1 MPGAYKGECGDDV
14 DPMPFLAP
22 SEKEKLEIMSKPYD
36 IKKSCWV
43 KDDKEGFIASEI
55 QSEKADQVTV
65 KTVANAVSTVKPR
78 KISMSSPPDA
88 VPVPFFAFFTYFCYS
103 ANLHKFKTWWWWWL
117 MHTLTIKKDDV
128 QQMNPPKF
136 HQVSDMAN
144 MTFLNEASVL
154 DTLRQRYIN
163 MRIYTYSGL
172 FCVTI
177 NPYRWLP
184 IYGAKV
190 AQLYKG
196 RKRSEVPPHL
206 FSISDNAYHDML
218 TERENQ
224 SMLITGES
232 GAGKTENTKK
242 VIQYFANIGS
252 TGKPGADSKE
262 KKGSLED
269 QIIQANPVLEAFGNA
284 KTTRNNN
291 SSRFGKFIRIH
302 FGTTGKLAG
311 ADIESYLLEKSR
323 VISQQAA
330 ERGYH
335 IFYQILSGRKP
346 ELLDALLLVSDPK
359 QYTWVCQGV
368 TTVDNMD
375 DGEELALTDLAF
387 DVLGFNA
394 EEKLGV
400 YKLTGGIMH
409 FGNMKFKQKPREEQA
424 EVDTTEVADKVAH
437 LMGLNSGEL
446 QKGITRPRV
455 KVGNEFVQKG
465 QNQNQCVYSA
475 GALAK
480 AIYDKMFK
488 WMVIRINKTLDTK
501 MQRQYFIGVLDIA
514 GFEIFEI
521 TEYPTYCICLLY
533 TNIAYNCN
541 HILYI
546 VITCK
551 DFKLFQLLNIIHF
564 RHSSVPLIHR
574 YFNSFE
580 QLCIN
585 FTNEKL
591 QQFFNHHMF
600 VLEQEEY
607 KKEGIDWE
615 FIDFGLDLQAC
626 IELLEKVQGYEK
638 NSLANIATRSS
649 SREKEQGRQQNSERV
664 GLLMDKAAPRDL
676 GIIKQARVF
685 DLFLLLASSKNIFQI
700 HTLNLFILKIF
711 KDPIAIKKNSEI
723 QKNPWIP
730 FFCVENLCFAEYVVV
745 CSRQVNHYIYTT
757 HLFETKKLAFR
768 GLKIQF
774 SLDAFKK
781 KKPMGVFSILEEQ
794 CVFPKATDATFKAAL
809 YDNHLG
815 KSPNFLKPKGG
826 KGKGAEAHFELVH
839 YAGTVGYNITGWLEK
854 NKDPLNETVTGLFQ
868 KSSMQLLSL
877 LFKEEEAAAGSK
889 QKKKGAS
896 FQTVSNVYREQLN
909 KLMTTLRST
918 APHFVRCIVP
928 NEFKQSGVVDA
939 NLILHQLACN
949 GVLEG
954 IRICRKGFPNRLQ
967 YPEFKQ
973 RYYILNPNVIPQ
985 GFVDNKKASELI
997 LGSIGLDTSEYKIG
1011 HTKVFFRAGVLAKL
1025 EDMRDERLAKIL
1037 TMLQSRIRGM
1047 LMRIE
1052 FKKMLERRIGLIVIQ
1067 RNVRKFLQLRF
1078 WGWWKLYN
1086 KVKPLL
1092 NVARQEEE
1100 MKEKEEELRH
1110 AMEKT
1115 QDMMNR
1121 IKELEEK
1128 NATLSQEKND
1138 LSLQLQA
1145 EQENLTDAEERCT
1158 QLMKSKIDL
1167 EGQITDMKERL
1178 EEEEGASASLSA
1190 NKRKI
1195 EGELN
1200 DLKRD
1205 LEGLESTLAK
1215 TEKEKQALDHKV
1227 RTLTTDLAQRD
1238 DSIAKLQK
1246 EKKALEELH
1255 QKTLDDLQAE
1265 EDKVNHLTKSNSKL
1279 NTHIQEL
1286 EDNWEQ
1292 EKRIRAEVEK
1302 ARRKAE
1308 GDLKMTIEN
1317 LNEMERSKLD
1327 LEEVVKKRDME
1338 LNSINSRWEDE
1349 QSLNSTLQRKLK
1361 EHQAR
1366 IEELEEELEAE
1377 RAARA
1382 KIEKQRAD
1390 LSRDLEDLSD
1400 RLEEAG
1406 GATVAQI
1413 EQNRKREGELLK
1425 LRRELEEAALQSEAT
1440 ASALRKK
1447 HTDSMAEMAEH
1458 VDNLQRVKAKL
1469 EKEKQVMKAEIDDL
1483 NGSVEA
1489 LQKSK
1494 LNAEG
1499 HVRKLEDSLAEANAK
1514 LAEMEKNQ
1522 AELNAVRTRVL
1533 AENSEL
1539 SREHEEAQ
1547 SRLNQMIRIKTTL
1560 TSQVDDLKRQLDEE
1574 SKARSAAVVGLAN
1587 ARHDLDL
1594 VKEQLEEEQESK
1606 AELQRLV
1613 SKLNTEVT
1621 TWRTKYETDAIQRTE
1636 ELEETKKKLAARLQE
1651 AEEAAEAAQAR
1662 AASLEKAKQRLQAE
1676 VEDLTIDLE
1685 KANAAAAAL
1694 DKKQRAFDKML
1705 AEWHLKCEEL
1715 QVELDS
1721 SQKECRIYM
1730 TENFKLKTI
1739 YEESLEH
1746 LESVKKENKT
1756 LQEEIKDLVDQLGEG
1771 GKSIHEL
1778 QKAKKKLEIE
1788 KDELQVALEEAEVS
1802 LEVEE
1807 GKLVRIQLE
1816 LAQVKADIDRRIRE
1830 KEEEFEATR
1839 KNHQRALESLQSSL
1853 EAEAKGRAEAL
1864 RLKKKMET
1872 DLNEME
1878 IQLEHAN
1885 KNNSELVK
1893 TLKKLQQQ
1901 IKDMQIQ
1908 MDEDARQHEELREQY
1923 NLQERRLSLLQ
1934 TDLEEVRTGL
1944 EASERSRKLLEQ
1956 ELVEITERHNELS
1969 VQNQTLLVSK
1979 RKLESDLQ
1987 QISNEH
1993 EELISEFRATD
2004 EKAKKAVADATR
2016 MAEELRQEQDH
2027 CLHLEKIKKNQEITI
2042 KDLQVKMEEAEQLA
2056 LKGGKRIIM
2065 KLEVRIKGL
2074 ETELD
2079 GEQKRHVETV
2089 KILRKNERRLKELV
2103 FQTEEDQKTN
2113 QRMQE
2118 LVEKLQNKLKTYKR
2132 QIEESEEQANQSLA
2146 RYRKTVHELDDAE
2159 ERAGMAEAALN
2170 KMRTRN
2176 RVSVGKGF
2184 TSVEIIQV
2192 SKSSSSKTASEE

>member
-65 KTVANAVSTVKPR
+65 KTVANA
-78 KISMSSPPDA
+78 
-88 VPVPFFAFFTYFCYS
+88 
-103 ANLHKFKTWWWWWL
+103 
-117 MHTLTIKKDDV
+117 TLTIKKDDV

-252 TGKPGADSKE
+252 TGKPGADS
-262 KKGSLED
+262 KGSLED

-514 GFEIFEI
+514 GFEIFE
-521 TEYPTYCICLLY
+521 
-533 TNIAYNCN
+533 
-541 HILYI
+541 
-546 VITCK
+546 
-551 DFKLFQLLNIIHF
+551 
-564 RHSSVPLIHR
+564 
-574 YFNSFE
+574 FNSFE

-626 IELLEKVQGYEK
+626 IELLE
-638 NSLANIATRSS
+638 
-649 SREKEQGRQQNSERV
+649 
-664 GLLMDKAAPRDL
+664 
-676 GIIKQARVF
+676 
-685 DLFLLLASSKNIFQI
+685 
-700 HTLNLFILKIF
+700 
-711 KDPIAIKKNSEI
+711 
-723 QKNPWIP
+723 
-730 FFCVENLCFAEYVVV
+730 
-745 CSRQVNHYIYTT
+745 
-757 HLFETKKLAFR
+757 
-768 GLKIQF
+768 
-774 SLDAFKK
+774 
-781 KKPMGVFSILEEQ
+781 KPMGVFSILEEQ

>member
-1 MPGAYKGECGDDV
+1 GKMGSEDFDKGQIVMVRRLGQ
-14 DPMPFLAP
+14 
-22 SEKEKLEIMSKPYD
+22 SISKTAALVGCSWSAVVSTYQ
-36 IKKSCWV
+36 KWS
-43 KDDKEGFIASEI
+43 KEG
-55 QSEKADQVTV
+55 KAVNRRQGHGRPRLTDARGERRLACVV
-65 KTVANAVSTVKPR
+65 RSNRRATVAQIAEKVNAGSDRKMSEHTVHC
-78 KISMSSPPDA
+78 S
-88 VPVPFFAFFTYFCYS
+88 
-103 ANLHKFKTWWWWWL
+103 LL
-117 MHTLTIKKDDV
+117 TLTLKKDDV

-136 HQVSDMAN
+136 YQASDMAN
-144 MTFLNEASVL
+144 LTFLNEASVL
-154 DTLRQRYIN
+154 ENLRSRYIN

-184 IYGAKV
+184 IYGSKV
-190 AQLYKG
+190 AQMFKG
-196 RKRSEVPPHL
+196 KKRNEVPPHL

-218 TERENQ
+218 MEHENQ

-242 VIQYFANIGS
+242 VIQYFANVGAVG
-252 TGKPGADSKE
+252 GKQVSDS
-262 KKGSLED
+262 KGSLED

-302 FGTTGKLAG
+302 FGPTAKLAG
-311 ADIESYLLEKSR
+311 ADIESCLKCDTDTNIKVEISKYTSKTALYNQCNCSLYPPDLLEKSR

-335 IFYQILSGRKP
+335 IFYQLLSGKKP
-346 ELLDALLLVSDPK
+346 ELLEELLLAPDPS

-368 TTVDNMD
+368 TVVDNMD
-375 DGEELALTDLAF
+375 DGEELMLTDVAF
-387 DVLGFNA
+387 DVLGFTA
-394 EEKLGV
+394 EEKMGI

-437 LMGLNSGEL
+437 LMGINSGEL

-455 KVGNEFVQKG
+455 KVGNEFVTKG
-465 QNQNQCVYSA
+465 QNQDQCVYSI

-480 AIYDKMFK
+480 AVYDRMFK
-488 WMVIRINKTLDTK
+488 WMVVRINKTLDTK

-514 GFEIFEI
+514 GFEIFE
-521 TEYPTYCICLLY
+521 
-533 TNIAYNCN
+533 
-541 HILYI
+541 
-546 VITCK
+546 
-551 DFKLFQLLNIIHF
+551 
-564 RHSSVPLIHR
+564 
-574 YFNSFE
+574 FNSFE

-607 KKEGIDWE
+607 KKEGIDWV

-626 IELLEKVQGYEK
+626 IELLEK
-638 NSLANIATRSS
+638 
-649 SREKEQGRQQNSERV
+649 
-664 GLLMDKAAPRDL
+664 
-676 GIIKQARVF
+676 
-685 DLFLLLASSKNIFQI
+685 
-700 HTLNLFILKIF
+700 
-711 KDPIAIKKNSEI
+711 
-723 QKNPWIP
+723 
-730 FFCVENLCFAEYVVV
+730 
-745 CSRQVNHYIYTT
+745 
-757 HLFETKKLAFR
+757 
-768 GLKIQF
+768 
-774 SLDAFKK
+774 
-781 KKPMGVFSILEEQ
+781 PMGIFSILEEQ

-815 KSPNFLKPKGG
+815 KSNNFLKPKGG
-826 KGKGAEAHFELVH
+826 KKGPEAHFELVH
-839 YAGTVGYNITGWLEK
+839 YAGTVGYNISGWLEK
-854 NKDPLNETVTGLFQ
+854 NKDPLNETVVGLFQ
-868 KSSMQLLSL
+868 KSSMSLLGI
-877 LFKEEEAAAGSK
+877 LFKEEEAAAGTKK
-889 QKKKGAS
+889 QKKGSA
-896 FQTVSNVYREQLN
+896 FQTVSAFYREQLN

-928 NEFKQSGVVDA
+928 NEFKQSGVCDA
-939 NLILHQLACN
+939 FLILHQLACN

-973 RYYILNPNVIPQ
+973 RYYILNPNVIPK

-997 LGSIGLDTSEYKIG
+997 LGTTGLDDMEYRIG

-1025 EDMRDERLAKIL
+1025 EDMRDERLAKIM
-1037 TMLQSRIRGM
+1037 TMLQARLRGF

-1052 FKKMLERRIGLIVIQ
+1052 FKKMLDRRIALIAIQ

-1092 NVARQEEE
+1092 NVARQEDE
-1100 MKEKEEELRH
+1100 MKAKEEELRN

-1115 QDMMNR
+1115 QEMVNR

-1128 NATLSQEKND
+1128 LATVSQEKND
-1138 LSLQLQA
+1138 LAFSLAA
-1145 EQENLTDAEERCT
+1145 EQESLADAEERYT
-1158 QLMKSKIDL
+1158 QLMKTKISFESQL
-1167 EGQITDMKERL
+1167 QEMKERL
-1178 EEEEGASASLSA
+1178 EEEENAASSLGSH
-1190 NKRKI
+1190 KRKL
-1195 EGELN
+1195 EGELS

-1227 RTLTTDLAQRD
+1227 RSLTGDLGQRD
-1238 DSIAKLQK
+1238 DTIAKLQK
-1246 EKKALEELH
+1246 EKRALEELH

-1279 NTHIQEL
+1279 NTQIHEL

-1292 EKRIRAEVEK
+1292 EKKIRAEVEK

-1317 LNEMERSKLD
+1317 LNEMERAKLD
-1327 LEEVVKKRDME
+1327 LEEIVKKRDLE
-1338 LNSINSRWEDE
+1338 VNHVNSKWEDE

-1377 RAARA
+1377 RAMRA
-1382 KIEKQRAD
+1382 KVEKQRAD

-1413 EQNRKREGELLK
+1413 EQNRKREAELLK

-1447 HTDSMAEMAEH
+1447 HSDSMAEISEH
-1458 VDNLQRVKAKL
+1458 VENLQRVKAKL
-1469 EKEKQVMKAEIDDL
+1469 EKDKQVMKAEIDDL
-1483 NGSVEA
+1483 SASMESV
-1489 LQKSK
+1489 QKSK
-1494 LNAEG
+1494 LNAEA
-1499 HVRKLEDSLAEANAK
+1499 HVRKLEDNLAEANARV
-1514 LAEMEKNQ
+1514 AEMERNQ
-1522 AELNAVRTRVL
+1522 TELNSFKTRL
-1533 AENSEL
+1533 SAENSDL
-1539 SREHEEAQ
+1539 SRELEESQ
-1547 SRLNQMIRIKTTL
+1547 SKLTQIVRIKTTL
-1560 TSQVDDLKRQLDEE
+1560 TSQTDDLKRQVDEE
-1574 SKARSAAVVGLAN
+1574 SKARSAAVVSLAN

-1594 VKEQLEEEQESK
+1594 MKEQLEEEQESK
-1606 AELQRLV
+1606 AEMQRLI
-1613 SKLNTEVT
+1613 SKLNSEVT
-1621 TWRTKYETDAIQRTE
+1621 TWRTKYETDAIQKTE
-1636 ELEETKKKLAARLQE
+1636 ELEETNWSKSTAGPSHCSTGICYYGLGWPNSSRLQRRKLAARLQE

-1662 AASLEKAKQRLQAE
+1662 AASLEKAKQRLQGE

-1685 KANAAAAAL
+1685 KSNAAAAAL
-1694 DKKQRAFDKML
+1694 DKKQRTFDKMI
-1705 AEWHLKCEEL
+1705 AEWSQKCEEL
-1715 QVELDS
+1715 QVELDN
-1721 SQKECRIYM
+1721 SQKECRSYM
-1730 TENFKLKTI
+1730 TEVFKLKTA
-1739 YEESLEH
+1739 YEEALEH
-1746 LESVKKENKT
+1746 LETVKKENKT
-1756 LQEEIKDLVDQLGEG
+1756 LHEEIKDLVDQLGEG
-1771 GKSIHEL
+1771 GKSFHEL
-1778 QKAKKKLEIE
+1778 QKIKKKLEIE
-1788 KDELQVALEEAEVS
+1788 KDELQVALEEAEAS

-1807 GKLVRIQLE
+1807 SKVVRIQLE
-1816 LAQVKADIDRRIRE
+1816 LAQVKADIDRRIHE
-1830 KEEEFEATR
+1830 KEEEFEVTR
-1839 KNHQRALESLQSSL
+1839 KNHQRAVESLQASL

-1878 IQLEHAN
+1878 IQLDHAN

-1901 IKDMQIQ
+1901 IKDMQMQ
-1908 MDEDARQHEELREQY
+1908 MDEDTRQHEELREQY

-1934 TDLEEVRTGL
+1934 TELEEVRSGL
-1944 EASERSRKLLEQ
+1944 EASERSRKLIEQ
-1956 ELVEITERHNELS
+1956 ELVEITERHNELN
-1969 VQNQTLLVSK
+1969 VQNQSLIIIK
-1979 RKLESDLQ
+1979 RKMEGDLQ
-1987 QISNEH
+1987 RISNEN
-1993 EELISEFRATD
+1993 EELISEFRAAD
-2004 EKAKKAVADATR
+2004 ERAKKAVTDATR

-2027 CLHLEKIKKNQEITI
+2027 CMHLEKIKKANEITI

-2056 LKGGKRIIM
+2056 LKAGKRTIQ
-2065 KLEVRIKGL
+2065 KLEARMKEL

-2079 GEQKRHVETV
+2079 AEQKRHVETV
-2089 KILRKNERRLKELV
+2089 KVLRKNERRLKELV
-2103 FQTEEDQKTN
+2103 FQTDEDHKTN

-2118 LVEKLQNKLKTYKR
+2118 LVEKLQNKLKSYKR
-2132 QIEESEEQANQSLA
+2132 QIEEAEEQANQSLSK
-2146 RYRKTVHELDDAE
+2146 YRKTVHELDDAE
-2159 ERAGMAEAALN
+2159 ERAGMAESALN
-2170 KMRTRN
+2170 KLRTRN
-2176 RVSVGKGF
+2176 RASVGKGF

-2192 SKSSSSKTASEE
+2192 SKSSSSSKTTSEE

>member
-1 MPGAYKGECGDDV
+1 MPGGYKGECGDDV

-22 SEKEKLEIMSKPYD
+22 PEKERIEAMNKPYD
-36 IKKSCWV
+36 IKRSCWV
-43 KDDKEGFIASEI
+43 KDEKEGFIAGEI
-55 QSEKADQVTV
+55 QSEQGDQVTV
-65 KTVANAVSTVKPR
+65 KTITNQ
-78 KISMSSPPDA
+78 
-88 VPVPFFAFFTYFCYS
+88 
-103 ANLHKFKTWWWWWL
+103 
-117 MHTLTIKKDDV
+117 TLTMKKDDI

-136 HQVSDMAN
+136 YQASDMAD

-154 DTLRQRYIN
+154 DNLRQRYTN

-172 FCVTI
+172 FCVTV

-184 IYGAKV
+184 IYGARV
-190 AQLYKG
+190 ANMYKG
-196 RKRSEVPPHL
+196 KKRTEMPPHL

-218 TERENQ
+218 MDRENQ

-242 VIQYFANIGS
+242 VIQYFANIGG
-252 TGKPGADSKE
+252 TGKQSSD

-335 IFYQILSGRKP
+335 IFYQILSNKKP
-346 ELLDALLLVSDPK
+346 ELVESLLLVPNPK
-359 QYTWVCQGV
+359 EYHWVSQGV
-368 TTVDNMD
+368 TVVDNMD
-375 DGEELALTDLAF
+375 DGEELQITDVAF
-387 DVLGFNA
+387 DVLGFSA
-394 EEKLGV
+394 EEKIGV

-465 QNQNQCVYSA
+465 QNMEQCNNSI
-475 GALAK
+475 GALGK
-480 AIYDKMFK
+480 AVYDKMFK
-488 WMVIRINKTLDTK
+488 WLVVRINKTLDTK
-501 MQRQYFIGVLDIA
+501 MQRQFFIGVLDIA
-514 GFEIFEI
+514 GFEIFE
-521 TEYPTYCICLLY
+521 
-533 TNIAYNCN
+533 
-541 HILYI
+541 
-546 VITCK
+546 
-551 DFKLFQLLNIIHF
+551 
-564 RHSSVPLIHR
+564 
-574 YFNSFE
+574 FNSFE

-607 KKEGIDWE
+607 KREGIEWV

-626 IELLEKVQGYEK
+626 IDLLEK
-638 NSLANIATRSS
+638 
-649 SREKEQGRQQNSERV
+649 
-664 GLLMDKAAPRDL
+664 
-676 GIIKQARVF
+676 
-685 DLFLLLASSKNIFQI
+685 
-700 HTLNLFILKIF
+700 
-711 KDPIAIKKNSEI
+711 
-723 QKNPWIP
+723 
-730 FFCVENLCFAEYVVV
+730 
-745 CSRQVNHYIYTT
+745 
-757 HLFETKKLAFR
+757 
-768 GLKIQF
+768 
-774 SLDAFKK
+774 
-781 KKPMGVFSILEEQ
+781 PMGIFSILEEQ

-815 KSPNFLKPKGG
+815 KSSNFLKPKGG
-826 KGKGAEAHFELVH
+826 KGKGPEAHFELVH

-854 NKDPLNETVTGLFQ
+854 NKDPLNETVVGLFQ
-868 KSSMQLLSL
+868 KSTLGILAL
-877 LFKEEEAAAGSK
+877 LFKEEEAPAGSK
-889 QKKKGAS
+889 KQKRGSS
-896 FQTVSNVYREQLN
+896 FMTVSNFYREQLN
-909 KLMTTLRST
+909 KLMTTLHST

-939 NLILHQLACN
+939 HLIMHQLACN

-973 RYYILNPNVIPQ
+973 RYQVLNPNVIPQ
-985 GFVDNKKASELI
+985 GFVDNKKASELL
-997 LGSIGLDTSEYKIG
+997 LGSIDLDVNDYKIG
-1011 HTKVFFRAGVLAKL
+1011 HTKVFFRAGILAKL
-1025 EDMRDERLAKIL
+1025 EDMRDERLAKIM
-1037 TMLQSRIRGM
+1037 TMLQCRLRGF
-1047 LMRIE
+1047 LMRVE
-1052 FKKMLERRIGLIVIQ
+1052 FKKMLERRIGLKVIQ

-1100 MKEKEEELRH
+1100 MKAKEEELRS
-1110 AMEKT
+1110 AMAKT
-1115 QDMMNR
+1115 QELINKV
-1121 IKELEEK
+1121 KELEEK
-1128 NATLSQEKND
+1128 TATLSQEKND
-1138 LSLQLQA
+1138 LTIQLQA
-1145 EQENLTDAEERCT
+1145 EQENLMDAEERLT
-1158 QLMKSKIDL
+1158 QMMKTKMEL
-1167 EGQITDMKERL
+1167 ESQISDMRERL
-1178 EEEEGASASLSA
+1178 EEEEGTAASLSA
-1190 NKRKI
+1190 TKRKL
-1195 EGELN
+1195 EGELS

-1205 LEGLESTLAK
+1205 LEGLETTLAK

-1227 RTLTTDLAQRD
+1227 RTLTGDLSLRE

-1246 EKKALEELH
+1246 EKRALEELH

-1279 NTHIQEL
+1279 STQIHEL

-1292 EKRIRAEVEK
+1292 EKKIRAEVEK

-1308 GDLKMTIEN
+1308 SDLKMTIDN

-1338 LNSINSRWEDE
+1338 INSVNSKYEDE

-1377 RAARA
+1377 RAMRA
-1382 KIEKQRAD
+1382 KVEKQRSD

-1406 GATVAQI
+1406 GATSAQI
-1413 EQNRKREGELLK
+1413 EQNRKREAELLK

-1440 ASALRKK
+1440 ASTLRKK
-1447 HTDSMAEMAEH
+1447 HTDSMAELTEH
-1458 VDNLQRVKAKL
+1458 VENLQRVKSKL
-1469 EKEKQVMKAEIDDL
+1469 EKDKQVMKAEIDDL
-1483 NGSVEA
+1483 NASVETA
-1489 LQKSK
+1489 QKSK
-1494 LNAEG
+1494 MNAEA
-1499 HVRKLEDSLAEANAK
+1499 HIRKLEDSLSEANAK
-1514 LAEMEKNQ
+1514 VAELERNQ
-1522 AELNAVRTRVL
+1522 AEINAIRTRL
-1533 AENSEL
+1533 QAENSEL
-1539 SREHEEAQ
+1539 SREYEESQ
-1547 SRLNQMIRIKTTL
+1547 SRLNQILRIKTSL
-1560 TSQVDDLKRQLDEE
+1560 TSQVDDYKRQLDEE
-1574 SKARSAAVVGLAN
+1574 SKSRSAAVVSLAN
-1587 ARHDLDL
+1587 TKHDLDL
-1594 VKEQLEEEQESK
+1594 LKEQLEEEQGGKS
-1606 AELQRLV
+1606 ELQRLV

-1636 ELEETKKKLAARLQE
+1636 ELEETKRKLAARLQE

-1662 AASLEKAKQRLQAE
+1662 AASLEKNKQRLQAE

-1694 DKKQRAFDKML
+1694 DKKQRVFDKML
-1705 AEWHLKCEEL
+1705 AEWQQKCEEL
-1715 QVELDS
+1715 QVEVDS
-1721 SQKECRIYM
+1721 AQKECRMYM
-1730 TENFKLKTI
+1730 TESFKIKTA

-1756 LQEEIKDLVDQLGEG
+1756 LQEEIKELIDQLGEG
-1771 GKSIHEL
+1771 GRSVHEL
-1778 QKAKKKLEIE
+1778 QKLKKKLEIE
-1788 KDELQVALEEAEVS
+1788 KEELQVALEEAESS

-1807 GKLVRIQLE
+1807 SKVIRIQLE
-1816 LAQVKADIDRRIRE
+1816 LAQVKADIDRRIHE

-1839 KNHQRALESLQSSL
+1839 KNHQRAIESLQASL

-1878 IQLEHAN
+1878 IQLDHAN

-1893 TLKKLQQQ
+1893 TLKRLQQQ
-1901 IKDMQIQ
+1901 IKDLQVQ

-1934 TDLEEVRTGL
+1934 TELEEVRSSL
-1944 EASERSRKLLEQ
+1944 EGSERSRKLLEQ
-1956 ELVEITERHNELS
+1956 EVVEITERHNE
-1969 VQNQTLLVSK
+1969 VNIQNQSLLVVK
-1979 RKLESDLQ
+1979 RKLESDVQ
-1987 QISNEH
+1987 RISNEH
-1993 EELISEFRATD
+1993 EELISEFRSAD
-2004 EKAKKAVADATR
+2004 ERAKKAMTDAAR

-2027 CLHLEKIKKNQEITI
+2027 CMHLEKIKKNYEVTI
-2042 KDLQVKMEEAEQLA
+2042 KDLQAKMEEAEQLA
-2056 LKGGKRIIM
+2056 LKGGKRTIM
-2065 KLEVRIKGL
+2065 KLETRIKEL

-2103 FQTEEDQKTN
+2103 FQTEEDHKTN

-2118 LVEKLQNKLKTYKR
+2118 LVEKLQNKLKVYKR
-2132 QIEESEEQANQSLA
+2132 QIEEAEEQANQTLA

-2159 ERAGMAEAALN
+2159 ERAGMAETALN
-2170 KMRTRN
+2170 KLRTRH
-2176 RVSVGKGF
+2176 RVAGKGI

-2192 SKSSSSKTASEE
+2192 SKTGSSKTLSEE

>member
-1 MPGAYKGECGDDV
+1 MPGGYKGECGDDV

-22 SEKEKLEIMSKPYD
+22 PDKERIEAMNKPYD
-36 IKKSCWV
+36 IKRSCWV
-43 KDDKEGFIASEI
+43 KDEKEGFIAGEI
-55 QSEKADQVTV
+55 QSEQGDQVTV
-65 KTVANAVSTVKPR
+65 KTITNQ
-78 KISMSSPPDA
+78 
-88 VPVPFFAFFTYFCYS
+88 
-103 ANLHKFKTWWWWWL
+103 
-117 MHTLTIKKDDV
+117 TLTMKKDDI

-136 HQVSDMAN
+136 YQASDMAD

-154 DTLRQRYIN
+154 DNLRQRYTH

-172 FCVTI
+172 FCVTV

-184 IYGAKV
+184 IYGARV
-190 AQLYKG
+190 ANMYKG
-196 RKRSEVPPHL
+196 KKRTEMPPHL

-218 TERENQ
+218 MDRENQ

-242 VIQYFANIGS
+242 VIQYFANIGG
-252 TGKPGADSKE
+252 TGKQSPD

-335 IFYQILSGRKP
+335 IFYQILSNKKP
-346 ELLDALLLVSDPK
+346 ELVESLLLVPNPK
-359 QYTWVCQGV
+359 EYHWISQGV
-368 TTVDNMD
+368 TMVDNMD
-375 DGEELALTDLAF
+375 DGEELQITDEAF
-387 DVLGFNA
+387 DVLGFSA
-394 EEKLGV
+394 DEKIGV

-465 QNQNQCVYSA
+465 QNMEQCNNSI
-475 GALAK
+475 GALGK
-480 AIYDKMFK
+480 AVYDKMFK
-488 WMVIRINKTLDTK
+488 WLVVRINKTLDTK
-501 MQRQYFIGVLDIA
+501 MQRQFFIGVLDIA
-514 GFEIFEI
+514 GFEIFE
-521 TEYPTYCICLLY
+521 
-533 TNIAYNCN
+533 
-541 HILYI
+541 
-546 VITCK
+546 
-551 DFKLFQLLNIIHF
+551 
-564 RHSSVPLIHR
+564 
-574 YFNSFE
+574 FNSFE

-607 KKEGIDWE
+607 KREGIEWT

-626 IELLEKVQGYEK
+626 IDLLEK
-638 NSLANIATRSS
+638 
-649 SREKEQGRQQNSERV
+649 
-664 GLLMDKAAPRDL
+664 
-676 GIIKQARVF
+676 
-685 DLFLLLASSKNIFQI
+685 
-700 HTLNLFILKIF
+700 
-711 KDPIAIKKNSEI
+711 
-723 QKNPWIP
+723 
-730 FFCVENLCFAEYVVV
+730 
-745 CSRQVNHYIYTT
+745 
-757 HLFETKKLAFR
+757 
-768 GLKIQF
+768 
-774 SLDAFKK
+774 
-781 KKPMGVFSILEEQ
+781 PMGIFSILEEQ

-815 KSPNFLKPKGG
+815 KSSNFLKPKGG
-826 KGKGAEAHFELVH
+826 KGKGPEAHFELVH

-854 NKDPLNETVTGLFQ
+854 NKDPLNETVVGLFQ
-868 KSSMQLLSL
+868 KSTLGLLAL

-889 QKKKGAS
+889 KQKRGSS
-896 FQTVSNVYREQLN
+896 FMTVSNFYREQLN
-909 KLMTTLRST
+909 KLMTTLHST

-939 NLILHQLACN
+939 HLIMHQLACN

-973 RYYILNPNVIPQ
+973 RYQVLNPNVIPQ
-985 GFVDNKKASELI
+985 GFVDNKKASELLLAAI
-997 LGSIGLDTSEYKIG
+997 ELDTNEYKIG
-1011 HTKVFFRAGVLAKL
+1011 HTKVFFRAGILAKL
-1025 EDMRDERLAKIL
+1025 EDMRDERLAKIMTL
-1037 TMLQSRIRGM
+1037 LQCRLRGF
-1047 LMRIE
+1047 LMRVE
-1052 FKKMLERRIGLIVIQ
+1052 FKKMLERRLGLKVIQ
-1067 RNVRKFLQLRF
+1067 RNVRKFLQLRL

-1100 MKEKEEELRH
+1100 MKAKEEELRN
-1110 AMEKT
+1110 AMAKAQELVDKVK
-1115 QDMMNR
+1115 D
-1121 IKELEEK
+1121 LEEK
-1128 NATLSQEKND
+1128 TATLSQEKKD
-1138 LSLQLQA
+1138 LTIQLQA
-1145 EQENLTDAEERCT
+1145 EQENLMDAEERLT
-1158 QLMKSKIDL
+1158 QMMKSKMEL
-1167 EGQITDMKERL
+1167 ESQISDMRERL
-1178 EEEEGASASLSA
+1178 EEEEGTSASLSA
-1190 NKRKI
+1190 SKRKL
-1195 EGELN
+1195 EGELS

-1205 LEGLESTLAK
+1205 LEGLETTLAK
-1215 TEKEKQALDHKV
+1215 TEKEKQALDHKA
-1227 RTLTTDLAQRD
+1227 RTLSGDLSLRED
-1238 DSIAKLQK
+1238 NIAKLQK
-1246 EKKALEELH
+1246 EKRALEELH
-1255 QKTLDDLQAE
+1255 Q
-1265 EDKVNHLTKSNSKL
+1265 
-1279 NTHIQEL
+1279 L

-1292 EKRIRAEVEK
+1292 EKKIRAEVEK

-1308 GDLKMTIEN
+1308 GDLKMTIDN

-1338 LNSINSRWEDE
+1338 INSVNSKYEDE

-1361 EHQAR
+1361 EV
-1366 IEELEEELEAE
+1366 
-1377 RAARA
+1377 
-1382 KIEKQRAD
+1382 EKQRSD

-1406 GATVAQI
+1406 GATTAQ
-1413 EQNRKREGELLK
+1413 L
-1425 LRRELEEAALQSEAT
+1425 
-1440 ASALRKK
+1440 
-1447 HTDSMAEMAEH
+1447 
-1458 VDNLQRVKAKL
+1458 AKL
-1469 EKEKQVMKAEIDDL
+1469 P
-1483 NGSVEA
+1483 S
-1489 LQKSK
+1489 
-1494 LNAEG
+1494 
-1499 HVRKLEDSLAEANAK
+1499 
-1514 LAEMEKNQ
+1514 
-1522 AELNAVRTRVL
+1522 
-1533 AENSEL
+1533 ENSEL
-1539 SREHEEAQ
+1539 SREYEESQ
-1547 SRLNQMIRIKTTL
+1547 SRLNQILRIKTSL
-1560 TSQVDDLKRQLDEE
+1560 TSQVDDYKRQLDEE
-1574 SKARSAAVVGLAN
+1574 SKSRSTAVVSLAN
-1587 ARHDLDL
+1587 TKHDLDL
-1594 VKEQLEEEQESK
+1594 LKEQLEEEQGGKS
-1606 AELQRLV
+1606 ELQRLV

-1636 ELEETKKKLAARLQE
+1636 ELEETKRKLAARLQE

-1662 AASLEKAKQRLQAE
+1662 AASLEKNKQRLQAE

-1694 DKKQRAFDKML
+1694 DKKQRVFDKML
-1705 AEWHLKCEEL
+1705 AEWQQKCEEL
-1715 QVELDS
+1715 QVEVDS
-1721 SQKECRIYM
+1721 SQKECRMYM
-1730 TENFKLKTI
+1730 TESFKIKTA

-1756 LQEEIKDLVDQLGEG
+1756 LQEEIKELIDQLGEG
-1771 GKSIHEL
+1771 GRSVHEL
-1778 QKAKKKLEIE
+1778 QKLKKKLEIE
-1788 KDELQVALEEAEVS
+1788 KEELQVALEEAESS

-1807 GKLVRIQLE
+1807 SKVIRIQLE
-1816 LAQVKADIDRRIRE
+1816 LAQVKADIDRRIHE

-1839 KNHQRALESLQSSL
+1839 KNHQRAIESLQASL

-1878 IQLEHAN
+1878 IQLDHAN

-1893 TLKKLQQQ
+1893 TLKRLQQQ
-1901 IKDMQIQ
+1901 IKDLQVQ

-1934 TDLEEVRTGL
+1934 TELEEVRSSL
-1944 EASERSRKLLEQ
+1944 EGSERSRKLLEQ
-1956 ELVEITERHNELS
+1956 EVVEITERHNE
-1969 VQNQTLLVSK
+1969 VNIQNQSLLVVK
-1979 RKLESDLQ
+1979 RKLESDVQ
-1987 QISNEH
+1987 RISNEH
-1993 EELISEFRATD
+1993 EELISEFRSAD
-2004 EKAKKAVADATR
+2004 ERAKKAMTDAAR

-2027 CLHLEKIKKNQEITI
+2027 CMHLEKIKKNYEVTI
-2042 KDLQVKMEEAEQLA
+2042 KDLQAKMEEAEQLA
-2056 LKGGKRIIM
+2056 LKGGKRTIM
-2065 KLEVRIKGL
+2065 KLEARIKEL

-2089 KILRKNERRLKELV
+2089 KTLRKNERRLKELV
-2103 FQTEEDQKTN
+2103 FQTEEDHKTN

-2118 LVEKLQNKLKTYKR
+2118 LVEKLQNKLKVYKR
-2132 QIEESEEQANQSLA
+2132 QIEEAEEQANQTLA

-2159 ERAGMAEAALN
+2159 ERAGMAETALN
-2170 KMRTRN
+2170 KLRTRH
-2176 RVSVGKGF
+2176 RVAGKGI

-2192 SKSSSSKTASEE
+2192 SKTGSSKTLSEE

>member
-1 MPGAYKGECGDDV
+1 MN
-14 DPMPFLAP
+14 
-22 SEKEKLEIMSKPYD
+22 KPYD
-36 IKKSCWV
+36 IKRSCWV
-43 KDDKEGFIASEI
+43 KDEKEGFIAGEI
-55 QSEKADQVTV
+55 QSEQGDQVTV
-65 KTVANAVSTVKPR
+65 KTITNQ
-78 KISMSSPPDA
+78 
-88 VPVPFFAFFTYFCYS
+88 
-103 ANLHKFKTWWWWWL
+103 
-117 MHTLTIKKDDV
+117 TLTMKKDDI

-136 HQVSDMAN
+136 YQASDMAD

-154 DTLRQRYIN
+154 DNLRQRYTN

-172 FCVTI
+172 FCVTV

-184 IYGAKV
+184 IYGARV
-190 AQLYKG
+190 ANMYKG
-196 RKRSEVPPHL
+196 KKRTEMPPHL

-218 TERENQ
+218 MDRENQ

-242 VIQYFANIGS
+242 VIQYFANIGG
-252 TGKPGADSKE
+252 TGKQSSD

-335 IFYQILSGRKP
+335 IFYQILSNKKP
-346 ELLDALLLVSDPK
+346 ELVESLLLVPNPK
-359 QYTWVCQGV
+359 EYHWVSQGV
-368 TTVDNMD
+368 TVVDNMD
-375 DGEELALTDLAF
+375 DGEELQITDVAF
-387 DVLGFNA
+387 DVLGFSA
-394 EEKLGV
+394 EEKIGV

-465 QNQNQCVYSA
+465 QNMEQCNNSI
-475 GALAK
+475 GALGK
-480 AIYDKMFK
+480 AVYDKMFK
-488 WMVIRINKTLDTK
+488 WLVVRINKTLDTK
-501 MQRQYFIGVLDIA
+501 MQRQFFIGVLDIA
-514 GFEIFEI
+514 GFEIFE
-521 TEYPTYCICLLY
+521 
-533 TNIAYNCN
+533 
-541 HILYI
+541 
-546 VITCK
+546 
-551 DFKLFQLLNIIHF
+551 
-564 RHSSVPLIHR
+564 
-574 YFNSFE
+574 FNSFE

-607 KKEGIDWE
+607 KREGIEWV

-626 IELLEKVQGYEK
+626 IDLLEK
-638 NSLANIATRSS
+638 
-649 SREKEQGRQQNSERV
+649 
-664 GLLMDKAAPRDL
+664 
-676 GIIKQARVF
+676 
-685 DLFLLLASSKNIFQI
+685 
-700 HTLNLFILKIF
+700 
-711 KDPIAIKKNSEI
+711 
-723 QKNPWIP
+723 
-730 FFCVENLCFAEYVVV
+730 
-745 CSRQVNHYIYTT
+745 
-757 HLFETKKLAFR
+757 
-768 GLKIQF
+768 
-774 SLDAFKK
+774 
-781 KKPMGVFSILEEQ
+781 PMGIFSILEEQ

-815 KSPNFLKPKGG
+815 KSSNFLKPKGG
-826 KGKGAEAHFELVH
+826 KGKGPEAHFELVH

-854 NKDPLNETVTGLFQ
+854 NKDPLNETVVGLFQ
-868 KSSMQLLSL
+868 KSTLGILAL
-877 LFKEEEAAAGSK
+877 LFKEEEAPAGSK
-889 QKKKGAS
+889 KQKRGSS
-896 FQTVSNVYREQLN
+896 FMTVSNFYREQLN
-909 KLMTTLRST
+909 KLMTTLHST

-939 NLILHQLACN
+939 HLIMHQLACN

-973 RYYILNPNVIPQ
+973 RYQVLNPNVIPQ
-985 GFVDNKKASELI
+985 GFVDNKKASELL
-997 LGSIGLDTSEYKIG
+997 LGSIDLDVNDYKIG
-1011 HTKVFFRAGVLAKL
+1011 HTKVFFRAGILAKL
-1025 EDMRDERLAKIL
+1025 EDMRDERLAKIM
-1037 TMLQSRIRGM
+1037 TMLQCRLRGF
-1047 LMRIE
+1047 LMRVE
-1052 FKKMLERRIGLIVIQ
+1052 FKKMLERRIGLKVIQ

-1100 MKEKEEELRH
+1100 MKAKEEELRS
-1110 AMEKT
+1110 AMAKT
-1115 QDMMNR
+1115 QELINKV
-1121 IKELEEK
+1121 KELEEK
-1128 NATLSQEKND
+1128 TATLSQEKND
-1138 LSLQLQA
+1138 LTIQLQA
-1145 EQENLTDAEERCT
+1145 EQENLMDAEERLT
-1158 QLMKSKIDL
+1158 QMMKTKMEL
-1167 EGQITDMKERL
+1167 ESQISDMRERL
-1178 EEEEGASASLSA
+1178 EEEEGTAASLSA
-1190 NKRKI
+1190 TKRKL
-1195 EGELN
+1195 EGELS

-1205 LEGLESTLAK
+1205 LEGLETTLAK

-1227 RTLTTDLAQRD
+1227 RTLTGDLSLRE

-1246 EKKALEELH
+1246 EKRALEELH

-1279 NTHIQEL
+1279 STQIHEL

-1292 EKRIRAEVEK
+1292 EKKIRAEVEK

-1308 GDLKMTIEN
+1308 SDLKMTIDN

-1338 LNSINSRWEDE
+1338 INSVNSKYEDE

-1377 RAARA
+1377 RAMRA
-1382 KIEKQRAD
+1382 KVEKQRSD

-1406 GATVAQI
+1406 GATSAQI
-1413 EQNRKREGELLK
+1413 EQNRKREAELLK

-1440 ASALRKK
+1440 ASTLRKK
-1447 HTDSMAEMAEH
+1447 HTDSMAELTEH
-1458 VDNLQRVKAKL
+1458 VENLQRVKSKL
-1469 EKEKQVMKAEIDDL
+1469 EKDKQVMKAEIDDL
-1483 NGSVEA
+1483 NASVETA
-1489 LQKSK
+1489 QKSK
-1494 LNAEG
+1494 MNAEA
-1499 HVRKLEDSLAEANAK
+1499 HIRKLEDSLSEANAK
-1514 LAEMEKNQ
+1514 VAELERNQ
-1522 AELNAVRTRVL
+1522 AEINAIRTRL
-1533 AENSEL
+1533 QAENSEL
-1539 SREHEEAQ
+1539 SREYEESQ
-1547 SRLNQMIRIKTTL
+1547 SRLNQILRIKTSL
-1560 TSQVDDLKRQLDEE
+1560 TSQVDDYKRQLDEE
-1574 SKARSAAVVGLAN
+1574 SKSRSAAVVSLAN
-1587 ARHDLDL
+1587 TKHDLDL
-1594 VKEQLEEEQESK
+1594 LKEQLEEEQGGKS
-1606 AELQRLV
+1606 ELQRLV

-1636 ELEETKKKLAARLQE
+1636 ELEETKRKLAARLQE

-1662 AASLEKAKQRLQAE
+1662 AASLEKNKQRLQAE

-1694 DKKQRAFDKML
+1694 DKKQRVFDKML
-1705 AEWHLKCEEL
+1705 AEWQQKCEEL
-1715 QVELDS
+1715 QVEVDS
-1721 SQKECRIYM
+1721 AQKECRMYM
-1730 TENFKLKTI
+1730 TESFKIKTA

-1756 LQEEIKDLVDQLGEG
+1756 LQEEIKELIDQLGEG
-1771 GKSIHEL
+1771 GRSVHEL
-1778 QKAKKKLEIE
+1778 QKLKKKLEIE
-1788 KDELQVALEEAEVS
+1788 KEELQVALEEAESS

-1807 GKLVRIQLE
+1807 SKVIRIQLE
-1816 LAQVKADIDRRIRE
+1816 LAQVKADIDRRIHE

-1839 KNHQRALESLQSSL
+1839 KNHQRAIESLQASL

-1878 IQLEHAN
+1878 IQLDHAN

-1893 TLKKLQQQ
+1893 TLKRLQQQ
-1901 IKDMQIQ
+1901 IKDLQVQ

-1934 TDLEEVRTGL
+1934 TELEEVRSSL
-1944 EASERSRKLLEQ
+1944 EGSERSRKLLEQ
-1956 ELVEITERHNELS
+1956 EVVEITERHNE
-1969 VQNQTLLVSK
+1969 VNIQNQSLLVVK
-1979 RKLESDLQ
+1979 RKLESDVQ
-1987 QISNEH
+1987 RISNEH
-1993 EELISEFRATD
+1993 EELISEFRSAD
-2004 EKAKKAVADATR
+2004 ERAKKAMTDAAR

-2027 CLHLEKIKKNQEITI
+2027 CMHLEKIKKNYEVTI
-2042 KDLQVKMEEAEQLA
+2042 KDLQAKMEEAEQLA
-2056 LKGGKRIIM
+2056 LKGGKRTIM
-2065 KLEVRIKGL
+2065 KLETRIKEL

-2103 FQTEEDQKTN
+2103 FQTEEDHKTN

-2118 LVEKLQNKLKTYKR
+2118 LVEKLQNKLKVYKR
-2132 QIEESEEQANQSLA
+2132 QIEEAEEQANQTLA

-2159 ERAGMAEAALN
+2159 ERAGMAETALN
-2170 KMRTRN
+2170 KLRTRH
-2176 RVSVGKGF
+2176 RVAGKGI

-2192 SKSSSSKTASEE
+2192 SKTGSSKTLSEE

>member
-1 MPGAYKGECGDDV
+1 MPGAQKGECLDDV

-22 SEKEKLEIMSKPYD
+22 PEKERIEAMNKPYD
-36 IKKSCWV
+36 IKRSCWV
-43 KDDKEGFIASEI
+43 KDEKEGFIAGEI
-55 QSEKADQVTV
+55 QSEQGDQVTV
-65 KTVANAVSTVKPR
+65 KTVTNQTVT
-78 KISMSSPPDA
+78 
-88 VPVPFFAFFTYFCYS
+88 V
-103 ANLHKFKTWWWWWL
+103 
-117 MHTLTIKKDDV
+117 KKDDV

-136 HQVSDMAN
+136 YQASDMAD

-154 DTLRQRYIN
+154 DNLRQRYTN

-172 FCVTI
+172 FCVTV

-184 IYGAKV
+184 IYGARV
-190 AQLYKG
+190 ANMYKG
-196 RKRSEVPPHL
+196 KKRTEMPPHL

-218 TERENQ
+218 MDRENQ

-242 VIQYFANIGS
+242 VIQYFANIGG
-252 TGKPGADSKE
+252 TGKQSSDG
-262 KKGSLED
+262 KGSLED

-335 IFYQILSGRKP
+335 IFYQILSNKKP
-346 ELLDALLLVSDPK
+346 ELVESLLLVPNPK
-359 QYTWVCQGV
+359 EYHWVSQGV
-368 TTVDNMD
+368 TVVDNMD
-375 DGEELALTDLAF
+375 DGEELQITDVAF
-387 DVLGFNA
+387 DVLGFSA

-465 QNQNQCVYSA
+465 QNMEQCNNSI
-475 GALAK
+475 GALGK
-480 AIYDKMFK
+480 AVYDKMFK
-488 WMVIRINKTLDTK
+488 WLVVRINKTLDTK
-501 MQRQYFIGVLDIA
+501 MQRQFFIGVLDIA
-514 GFEIFEI
+514 GFEIFE
-521 TEYPTYCICLLY
+521 
-533 TNIAYNCN
+533 
-541 HILYI
+541 
-546 VITCK
+546 
-551 DFKLFQLLNIIHF
+551 
-564 RHSSVPLIHR
+564 
-574 YFNSFE
+574 FNSFE

-607 KKEGIDWE
+607 KREGIEWV

-626 IELLEKVQGYEK
+626 IDLLEK
-638 NSLANIATRSS
+638 
-649 SREKEQGRQQNSERV
+649 
-664 GLLMDKAAPRDL
+664 
-676 GIIKQARVF
+676 
-685 DLFLLLASSKNIFQI
+685 
-700 HTLNLFILKIF
+700 
-711 KDPIAIKKNSEI
+711 
-723 QKNPWIP
+723 
-730 FFCVENLCFAEYVVV
+730 
-745 CSRQVNHYIYTT
+745 
-757 HLFETKKLAFR
+757 
-768 GLKIQF
+768 
-774 SLDAFKK
+774 
-781 KKPMGVFSILEEQ
+781 PMGIFSILEEQ

-815 KSPNFLKPKGG
+815 KSNNFLKPKGG
-826 KGKGAEAHFELVH
+826 KGKGPEAHFELVH

-854 NKDPLNETVTGLFQ
+854 NKDPLNETVVGLFQ
-868 KSSMQLLSL
+868 KSTLALLAL
-877 LFKEEEAAAGSK
+877 LFKEEEAPAGSK
-889 QKKKGAS
+889 KQKRGSS
-896 FQTVSNVYREQLN
+896 FMTVSNFYREQLN
-909 KLMTTLRST
+909 KLMTTLHST

-939 NLILHQLACN
+939 HLIMHQLACN

-973 RYYILNPNVIPQ
+973 RYQVLNPNVIPQ
-985 GFVDNKKASELI
+985 GFVDNKKASELL
-997 LGSIGLDTSEYKIG
+997 LGSIDLDVNEYKIG
-1011 HTKVFFRAGVLAKL
+1011 HTKVFFRAGILAKL
-1025 EDMRDERLAKIL
+1025 EDMRDERLAKIM
-1037 TMLQSRIRGM
+1037 TMLQCRLRGF

-1052 FKKMLERRIGLIVIQ
+1052 FKKMLERRIGLKVIQ

-1100 MKEKEEELRH
+1100 MKAKEEELRD
-1110 AMEKT
+1110 AMSKAQEL
-1115 QDMMNR
+1115 MN
-1121 IKELEEK
+1121 KVKDLEEK
-1128 NATLSQEKND
+1128 TATLSQEKND
-1138 LSLQLQA
+1138 LTIQLQA
-1145 EQENLTDAEERCT
+1145 EQENLMDAEERLT
-1158 QLMKSKIDL
+1158 QMMKTKMEL
-1167 EGQITDMKERL
+1167 ESQIGDMRERL
-1178 EEEEGASASLSA
+1178 EEEEGTSASLSA
-1190 NKRKI
+1190 AKRRM
-1195 EGELN
+1195 EGELS

-1205 LEGLESTLAK
+1205 LEGLETTLAK

-1227 RTLTTDLAQRD
+1227 RTLTGDLSLRE

-1246 EKKALEELH
+1246 EKRALEELH

-1279 NTHIQEL
+1279 NTQIHEL

-1292 EKRIRAEVEK
+1292 EKKIRAEVEK

-1308 GDLKMTIEN
+1308 SDLKMTIDN

-1338 LNSINSRWEDE
+1338 INSVNSKYEDE

-1377 RAARA
+1377 RAMRA
-1382 KIEKQRAD
+1382 KVEKQRSD

-1406 GATVAQI
+1406 GATSAQI
-1413 EQNRKREGELLK
+1413 EQNRKREAELLK

-1440 ASALRKK
+1440 ASTLRKK
-1447 HTDSMAEMAEH
+1447 HTDSMAELTEH
-1458 VDNLQRVKAKL
+1458 VESLQRIKSKL
-1469 EKEKQVMKAEIDDL
+1469 EKDKQVMKAEIDDL
-1483 NGSVEA
+1483 NASVENM
-1489 LQKSK
+1489 QKSK
-1494 LNAEG
+1494 MNAEA
-1499 HVRKLEDSLAEANAK
+1499 HVRKLEDSLSEANAK
-1514 LAEMEKNQ
+1514 VAELERNQ
-1522 AELNAVRTRVL
+1522 AEINAIRTRL
-1533 AENSEL
+1533 QAENSEVN
-1539 SREHEEAQ
+1539 REYEESQ
-1547 SRLNQMIRIKTTL
+1547 SRLNQILRIKTSL
-1560 TSQVDDLKRQLDEE
+1560 TSQVDDYKRQLDEE
-1574 SKARSAAVVGLAN
+1574 SKSRSAAVVSLAN
-1587 ARHDLDL
+1587 TKHDLDL
-1594 VKEQLEEEQESK
+1594 LKEQLEEEQGGKS
-1606 AELQRLV
+1606 ELQRLV

-1621 TWRTKYETDAIQRTE
+1621 TWRTRYETDAIQRTE
-1636 ELEETKKKLAARLQE
+1636 ELEETKRKLAARLQE
-1651 AEEAAEAAQAR
+1651 AEETAEAAQAR
-1662 AASLEKAKQRLQAE
+1662 AASLEKNKQRLQAE

-1694 DKKQRAFDKML
+1694 DKKQRVFDKML
-1705 AEWHLKCEEL
+1705 AEWQQKCEEL
-1715 QVELDS
+1715 QVEVDS
-1721 SQKECRIYM
+1721 SQKECRMYM
-1730 TENFKLKTI
+1730 TESFKIKTA

-1756 LQEEIKDLVDQLGEG
+1756 LQEEIKDLIDQLGEG
-1771 GKSIHEL
+1771 GRSVHEL
-1778 QKAKKKLEIE
+1778 QKLKKKLEIE
-1788 KDELQVALEEAEVS
+1788 KEELQVALEEAESS

-1807 GKLVRIQLE
+1807 SKVIRIQLE
-1816 LAQVKADIDRRIRE
+1816 LAQVKADIDRRIHE

-1839 KNHQRALESLQSSL
+1839 KNHQRAIESLQASL

-1878 IQLEHAN
+1878 IQLDHAN

-1893 TLKKLQQQ
+1893 TLKRLQQQ
-1901 IKDMQIQ
+1901 IKDLQVQ

-1934 TDLEEVRTGL
+1934 TELEEVRSAL
-1944 EASERSRKLLEQ
+1944 EGSERSRKLLEQ
-1956 ELVEITERHNELS
+1956 EVLELTERHNEVN
-1969 VQNQTLLVSK
+1969 VQNQSLLVVK
-1979 RKLESDLQ
+1979 RKLESDVQ
-1987 QISNEH
+1987 RISNEH
-1993 EELISEFRATD
+1993 EELISEFRSAD
-2004 EKAKKAVADATR
+2004 ERAKKAMTDAAR

-2027 CLHLEKIKKNQEITI
+2027 CMHLEKIKKNYEANI
-2042 KDLQVKMEEAEQLA
+2042 KDLQAKMEEAEQLA
-2056 LKGGKRIIM
+2056 LKGGKRTIM
-2065 KLEVRIKGL
+2065 KLEARIKEL

-2079 GEQKRHVETV
+2079 GEQKQHMETV
-2089 KILRKNERRLKELV
+2089 KTLRKNERRLKELV
-2103 FQTEEDQKTN
+2103 FQTEEDHKTN

-2118 LVEKLQNKLKTYKR
+2118 LVEKLQGKLKIYKR
-2132 QIEESEEQANQSLA
+2132 QIEEAEEQANQTLA

-2159 ERAGMAEAALN
+2159 ERAGMAESALN
-2170 KMRTRN
+2170 KLRTRH
-2176 RVSVGKGF
+2176 RVAGKGI

-2192 SKSSSSKTASEE
+2192 SKTGSSKTLSEE

>member
-1 MPGAYKGECGDDV
+1 MPGGYKGECGDDV

-22 SEKEKLEIMSKPYD
+22 PEKERIEAMNKPYD
-36 IKKSCWV
+36 IKRSCWV
-43 KDDKEGFIASEI
+43 KDEKEGFVAGEI
-55 QSEKADQVTV
+55 QSEQGDQVTV
-65 KTVANAVSTVKPR
+65 KTVTNQ
-78 KISMSSPPDA
+78 
-88 VPVPFFAFFTYFCYS
+88 
-103 ANLHKFKTWWWWWL
+103 
-117 MHTLTIKKDDV
+117 TLTMKRDDI

-136 HQVSDMAN
+136 YQASDMAD

-154 DTLRQRYIN
+154 DNLRQRYTN

-172 FCVTI
+172 FCVTV

-184 IYGAKV
+184 IYGARV
-190 AQLYKG
+190 ANMYKG
-196 RKRSEVPPHL
+196 KKRTEMPPHL

-218 TERENQ
+218 MDRENQ

-242 VIQYFANIGS
+242 VIQYFANIGG
-252 TGKPGADSKE
+252 TGKQSTDG
-262 KKGSLED
+262 KGSLED

-335 IFYQILSGRKP
+335 IFYQILSNKKP
-346 ELLDALLLVSDPK
+346 ELVESLLLVPNPK
-359 QYTWVCQGV
+359 EYYWVSQGV
-368 TTVDNMD
+368 TMVDNMD
-375 DGEELALTDLAF
+375 DGEELQITDVAF
-387 DVLGFNA
+387 DVLGFTA
-394 EEKLGV
+394 EEKIGV

-424 EVDTTEVADKVAH
+424 EVDTTEVADKVSH

-465 QNQNQCVYSA
+465 QNMEQCNNSI
-475 GALAK
+475 GALGK
-480 AIYDKMFK
+480 AVYDKMFK
-488 WMVIRINKTLDTK
+488 WLVVRINKTLDTK
-501 MQRQYFIGVLDIA
+501 MQRQFFIGVLDIA
-514 GFEIFEI
+514 GFEIFE
-521 TEYPTYCICLLY
+521 
-533 TNIAYNCN
+533 
-541 HILYI
+541 
-546 VITCK
+546 
-551 DFKLFQLLNIIHF
+551 
-564 RHSSVPLIHR
+564 
-574 YFNSFE
+574 FNSFE

-607 KKEGIDWE
+607 KREGIEWV

-626 IELLEKVQGYEK
+626 IDLLEK
-638 NSLANIATRSS
+638 
-649 SREKEQGRQQNSERV
+649 
-664 GLLMDKAAPRDL
+664 
-676 GIIKQARVF
+676 
-685 DLFLLLASSKNIFQI
+685 
-700 HTLNLFILKIF
+700 
-711 KDPIAIKKNSEI
+711 
-723 QKNPWIP
+723 
-730 FFCVENLCFAEYVVV
+730 
-745 CSRQVNHYIYTT
+745 
-757 HLFETKKLAFR
+757 
-768 GLKIQF
+768 
-774 SLDAFKK
+774 
-781 KKPMGVFSILEEQ
+781 PMGIFSILEEQ

-815 KSPNFLKPKGG
+815 KSSNFLKPKGG
-826 KGKGAEAHFELVH
+826 GKGKVPEAHFELIH

-854 NKDPLNETVTGLFQ
+854 NKDPLNETVVGLFQ
-868 KSSMQLLSL
+868 KSTLAILAL
-877 LFKEEEAAAGSK
+877 LFKEEEAPAGSK
-889 QKKKGAS
+889 KQKRGSS
-896 FQTVSNVYREQLN
+896 FMTVSNFYREQLN
-909 KLMTTLRST
+909 KLMTTLHST

-939 NLILHQLACN
+939 HLIMHQLACN

-973 RYYILNPNVIPQ
+973 RYQVLNPNVIPQ
-985 GFVDNKKASELI
+985 GFVDNKKASELL
-997 LGSIGLDTSEYKIG
+997 LGSIGLDANEYKIG
-1011 HTKVFFRAGVLAKL
+1011 HTKVFFRAGILAKL
-1025 EDMRDERLAKIL
+1025 EDMRDDRLAKIM
-1037 TMLQSRIRGM
+1037 TMLQCRLRGF
-1047 LMRIE
+1047 LMRVE
-1052 FKKMLERRIGLIVIQ
+1052 FKKMLERRIGLKVIQ
-1067 RNVRKFLQLRF
+1067 RNTRKFLELRF

-1100 MKEKEEELRH
+1100 MKAKEEELRN
-1110 AMEKT
+1110 AMSKTQELLNKVKEMEEKT
-1115 QDMMNR
+1115 
-1121 IKELEEK
+1121 
-1128 NATLSQEKND
+1128 ATLSQEKND
-1138 LSLQLQA
+1138 LTIQLQA
-1145 EQENLTDAEERCT
+1145 ERENLMDAEERLT
-1158 QLMKSKIDL
+1158 QMMKTKMDL
-1167 EGQITDMKERL
+1167 ESQISDMRERL
-1178 EEEEGASASLSA
+1178 EEEEGTAASLSA
-1190 NKRKI
+1190 TKRKL
-1195 EGELN
+1195 EGELS

-1205 LEGLESTLAK
+1205 LEGLETTLAK

-1227 RTLTTDLAQRD
+1227 RTLTGDLSLRE

-1246 EKKALEELH
+1246 EKRALEELH

-1279 NTHIQEL
+1279 NTQIHEL

-1292 EKRIRAEVEK
+1292 EKKIRAEVEK

-1308 GDLKMTIEN
+1308 SDLKMTIDN

-1338 LNSINSRWEDE
+1338 INSVNSKYEDE

-1377 RAARA
+1377 RAMRA
-1382 KIEKQRAD
+1382 KVEKQRSD

-1406 GATVAQI
+1406 GATSAQI
-1413 EQNRKREGELLK
+1413 EQNRKREAELLK

-1440 ASALRKK
+1440 ASTLRKK
-1447 HTDSMAEMAEH
+1447 HTDSMAELTEH
-1458 VDNLQRVKAKL
+1458 VENLQRVKSKL
-1469 EKEKQVMKAEIDDL
+1469 EKDKQVMKAEIDDL
-1483 NGSVEA
+1483 NASVETM
-1489 LQKSK
+1489 QKSK
-1494 LNAEG
+1494 TNAEA
-1499 HVRKLEDSLAEANAK
+1499 HVRKLEDNLAEANAK
-1514 LAEMEKNQ
+1514 VAELERNQ
-1522 AELNAVRTRVL
+1522 AEINAIRTRL
-1533 AENSEL
+1533 QAENSEL
-1539 SREHEEAQ
+1539 SREYEESQ
-1547 SRLNQMIRIKTTL
+1547 SRLNQILRIKTSL
-1560 TSQVDDLKRQLDEE
+1560 TSQVDDYKRQLDEE
-1574 SKARSAAVVGLAN
+1574 SKSRSTAVVSLAN
-1587 ARHDLDL
+1587 TKHDLDL
-1594 VKEQLEEEQESK
+1594 LKEQLEEEQGGKS
-1606 AELQRLV
+1606 ELQRLV

-1636 ELEETKKKLAARLQE
+1636 ELEETKRKLAARLQE

-1662 AASLEKAKQRLQAE
+1662 AASLEKNKQRLQAE

-1694 DKKQRAFDKML
+1694 DKKQRLFDKML
-1705 AEWHLKCEEL
+1705 AEWQQKCEEL
-1715 QVELDS
+1715 QVEVDS
-1721 SQKECRIYM
+1721 SQKECRMYM
-1730 TENFKLKTI
+1730 TESFKIKTA

-1756 LQEEIKDLVDQLGEG
+1756 LQEEIKELIDQLGEG
-1771 GKSIHEL
+1771 GRSVHEL
-1778 QKAKKKLEIE
+1778 QKLKKKLEIE
-1788 KDELQVALEEAEVS
+1788 KEELQVALEEAESS

-1807 GKLVRIQLE
+1807 SKVIRIQLE
-1816 LAQVKADIDRRIRE
+1816 LAQVKADIDRRIHE

-1839 KNHQRALESLQSSL
+1839 KNHQRAIESLQASL
-1853 EAEAKGRAEAL
+1853 EAETKGRAEAL

-1878 IQLEHAN
+1878 IQLDHAN
-1885 KNNSELVK
+1885 RNNSELVK
-1893 TLKKLQQQ
+1893 TLKRLQQQ
-1901 IKDMQIQ
+1901 IKDLQIQ

-1934 TDLEEVRTGL
+1934 TELEEVRSGL
-1944 EASERSRKLLEQ
+1944 EGSERSRKLLEQ
-1956 ELVEITERHNELS
+1956 EVVEITERHNE
-1969 VQNQTLLVSK
+1969 VNIQNQSLLVVK
-1979 RKLESDLQ
+1979 RKLESDVQ
-1987 QISNEH
+1987 RISNEH
-1993 EELISEFRATD
+1993 EELISEFRSAD
-2004 EKAKKAVADATR
+2004 ERAKKAMTDAAR

-2027 CLHLEKIKKNQEITI
+2027 CMHLEKIKKNYEITI
-2042 KDLQVKMEEAEQLA
+2042 KDLQAKMEEAEQLA
-2056 LKGGKRIIM
+2056 LKGGKRTIM
-2065 KLEVRIKGL
+2065 KLESRIKEL

-2079 GEQKRHVETV
+2079 GEQKQHVETV
-2089 KILRKNERRLKELV
+2089 KTLRKNERRLKELV
-2103 FQTEEDQKTN
+2103 FQTEEDHKTN

-2118 LVEKLQNKLKTYKR
+2118 LVEKLQNKLKVYKR
-2132 QIEESEEQANQSLA
+2132 QIEEAEEQANQTLA

-2159 ERAGMAEAALN
+2159 ERAGMAETALN
-2170 KMRTRN
+2170 KLRTRH
-2176 RVSVGKGF
+2176 RVAGKGI

-2192 SKSSSSKTASEE
+2192 SKTGSSKTLSEE

>member
-1 MPGAYKGECGDDV
+1 MPGGYKGECGDDV

-22 SEKEKLEIMSKPYD
+22 PEKERLEAMSKPYD
-36 IKKSCWV
+36 IKRSCWV
-43 KDDKEGFIASEI
+43 KDEKEGFIAGEI
-55 QSEKADQVTV
+55 QSEQGDQVTV
-65 KTVANAVSTVKPR
+65 KTVTNQTV
-78 KISMSSPPDA
+78 
-88 VPVPFFAFFTYFCYS
+88 
-103 ANLHKFKTWWWWWL
+103 
-117 MHTLTIKKDDV
+117 TIKKDEI

-136 HQVSDMAN
+136 YQASDMAD

-154 DTLRQRYIN
+154 DNLRQRYTN

-172 FCVTI
+172 FCVTV

-184 IYGAKV
+184 IYGSRV
-190 AQLYKG
+190 ANMYKG
-196 RKRSEVPPHL
+196 KKRTEMPPHL

-218 TERENQ
+218 MDRENQ

-242 VIQYFANIGS
+242 VIQYFANIGG
-252 TGKPGADSKE
+252 TGKQSSDG
-262 KKGSLED
+262 KGSLED

-335 IFYQILSGRKP
+335 IFYQILSNKKP
-346 ELLDALLLVSDPK
+346 ELIETLLLVPNPK
-359 QYTWVCQGV
+359 EYNWMSQGV
-368 TTVDNMD
+368 TSVENMD
-375 DGEELALTDLAF
+375 DGEELLITDVAF
-387 DVLGFNA
+387 DVLGFSA

-465 QNQNQCVYSA
+465 QNMEQCNNSI
-475 GALAK
+475 GALGK
-480 AIYDKMFK
+480 AVYDKMFK
-488 WMVIRINKTLDTK
+488 WLVVRINKTLDTK
-501 MQRQYFIGVLDIA
+501 MQRQFFIGVLDIA
-514 GFEIFEI
+514 GFEIFE
-521 TEYPTYCICLLY
+521 
-533 TNIAYNCN
+533 
-541 HILYI
+541 
-546 VITCK
+546 
-551 DFKLFQLLNIIHF
+551 
-564 RHSSVPLIHR
+564 
-574 YFNSFE
+574 FNSFE

-607 KKEGIDWE
+607 KREGIEWV

-626 IELLEKVQGYEK
+626 IDLLEK
-638 NSLANIATRSS
+638 
-649 SREKEQGRQQNSERV
+649 
-664 GLLMDKAAPRDL
+664 
-676 GIIKQARVF
+676 
-685 DLFLLLASSKNIFQI
+685 
-700 HTLNLFILKIF
+700 
-711 KDPIAIKKNSEI
+711 
-723 QKNPWIP
+723 
-730 FFCVENLCFAEYVVV
+730 
-745 CSRQVNHYIYTT
+745 
-757 HLFETKKLAFR
+757 
-768 GLKIQF
+768 
-774 SLDAFKK
+774 
-781 KKPMGVFSILEEQ
+781 PMGIFSILEEQ

-815 KSPNFLKPKGG
+815 KSNNFLKPKGG

-854 NKDPLNETVTGLFQ
+854 NKDPLNETVVGLFQ
-868 KSSMQLLSL
+868 KSTMSILAI
-877 LFKEEEAAAGSK
+877 LFKEEEAPAGSK
-889 QKKKGAS
+889 KQKRGSS
-896 FQTVSNVYREQLN
+896 FMTVSNFYREQLN
-909 KLMTTLRST
+909 KLMTTLHST

-939 NLILHQLACN
+939 HLIMHQLACN

-973 RYYILNPNVIPQ
+973 RYQVLNPNVIPQ
-985 GFVDNKKASELI
+985 GFVDNKKASELL
-997 LGSIGLDTSEYKIG
+997 LGSIDLDVNEYKIG
-1011 HTKVFFRAGVLAKL
+1011 HTKVFFRAGILAKL
-1025 EDMRDERLAKIL
+1025 EDMRDERLSKIM
-1037 TMLQSRIRGM
+1037 TMLQCRLRGF
-1047 LMRIE
+1047 LMRVE
-1052 FKKMLERRIGLIVIQ
+1052 FKKMLERRIGLKVIQ
-1067 RNVRKFLQLRF
+1067 RNTRKFLELRF

-1100 MKEKEEELRH
+1100 MKAKEEELRN
-1110 AMEKT
+1110 AMSKT
-1115 QDMMNR
+1115 QELLTKVKDM
-1121 IKELEEK
+1121 EEK
-1128 NATLSQEKND
+1128 VATLSQEKND
-1138 LSLQLQA
+1138 LKIQLQA
-1145 EQENLTDAEERCT
+1145 EQDNLMDAEERLT
-1158 QLMKSKIDL
+1158 QMMKTKMEL
-1167 EGQITDMKERL
+1167 ESQIGDMRERL
-1178 EEEEGASASLSA
+1178 EEEEGTAASLSA
-1190 NKRKI
+1190 TKRKL
-1195 EGELN
+1195 EGELS

-1205 LEGLESTLAK
+1205 LEGLETTLAK

-1227 RTLTTDLAQRD
+1227 RTLTGDLSLRE

-1246 EKKALEELH
+1246 EKRALEELH

-1279 NTHIQEL
+1279 NTQIHEL

-1292 EKRIRAEVEK
+1292 EKKIRAEVEK

-1308 GDLKMTIEN
+1308 SDLKMTIDN

-1338 LNSINSRWEDE
+1338 INSVNSKYEDE

-1377 RAARA
+1377 RAMRA
-1382 KIEKQRAD
+1382 KVEKQRSD

-1406 GATVAQI
+1406 GATSAQI
-1413 EQNRKREGELLK
+1413 EQNRKREAELLK

-1440 ASALRKK
+1440 ASTLRKK
-1447 HTDSMAEMAEH
+1447 HTDSMAELTEH
-1458 VDNLQRVKAKL
+1458 VENLQRVKSKL
-1469 EKEKQVMKAEIDDL
+1469 EKDKQVMKAEIDDL
-1483 NGSVEA
+1483 NASMETV
-1489 LQKSK
+1489 QKSK
-1494 LNAEG
+1494 MNAEA

-1514 LAEMEKNQ
+1514 VAELERNQ
-1522 AELNAVRTRVL
+1522 AEINAIRTRL
-1533 AENSEL
+1533 QAENSEL
-1539 SREHEEAQ
+1539 SREYEESQ
-1547 SRLNQMIRIKTTL
+1547 SRLNQILRVKTSL
-1560 TSQVDDLKRQLDEE
+1560 TSQVDDYKRQLDEE
-1574 SKARSAAVVGLAN
+1574 SKSRSTAVVSLAN
-1587 ARHDLDL
+1587 TKHDLDL
-1594 VKEQLEEEQESK
+1594 LKEQLEEEQGGK
-1606 AELQRLV
+1606 TELQRLV

-1636 ELEETKKKLAARLQE
+1636 ELEETKRKLAARLQE
-1651 AEEAAEAAQAR
+1651 AEETAEAAQAR
-1662 AASLEKAKQRLQAE
+1662 AASLEKNKQRLQAE

-1694 DKKQRAFDKML
+1694 DKKQRVFDKML
-1705 AEWHLKCEEL
+1705 AEWQQKCEEL
-1715 QVELDS
+1715 QVEVDS
-1721 SQKECRIYM
+1721 SQKECRMYM
-1730 TENFKLKTI
+1730 TESFKIKTA

-1756 LQEEIKDLVDQLGEG
+1756 LQEEIKELIDQLGEG
-1771 GKSIHEL
+1771 GRSVHEL
-1778 QKAKKKLEIE
+1778 QKLKKKLEIE
-1788 KDELQVALEEAEVS
+1788 KDELQVALEEAESS

-1807 GKLVRIQLE
+1807 SKVIRIQLE
-1816 LAQVKADIDRRIRE
+1816 LAQVKADIDRRIHE

-1839 KNHQRALESLQSSL
+1839 KNHQRAIESLQTSL
-1853 EAEAKGRAEAL
+1853 DAEAKGRAEAL

-1878 IQLEHAN
+1878 IQLDHAN

-1893 TLKKLQQQ
+1893 TLKRLQQQ
-1901 IKDMQIQ
+1901 LKDLQVQ

-1934 TDLEEVRTGL
+1934 TELEEVRSAL
-1944 EASERSRKLLEQ
+1944 EGSERSRKLLEQ
-1956 ELVEITERHNELS
+1956 EVVEITERHNEVN
-1969 VQNQTLLVSK
+1969 VQNQSLLVVK
-1979 RKLESDLQ
+1979 RKLESDVQ
-1987 QISNEH
+1987 RISNEH
-1993 EELISEFRATD
+1993 EELISEFRSAD
-2004 EKAKKAVADATR
+2004 ERAKKAMTDAAR

-2027 CLHLEKIKKNQEITI
+2027 CMHLEKIKKNYEITI
-2042 KDLQVKMEEAEQLA
+2042 KDLQAKMEEAEQLA
-2056 LKGGKRIIM
+2056 LKGGKRTIM
-2065 KLEVRIKGL
+2065 KLETRIKEL

-2089 KILRKNERRLKELV
+2089 KTLRKNERRLKELV
-2103 FQTEEDQKTN
+2103 FQTEEDHKTN

-2118 LVEKLQNKLKTYKR
+2118 LVEKLQNKMKVYKR
-2132 QIEESEEQANQSLA
+2132 QIEEAEEQANQTFA

-2159 ERAGMAEAALN
+2159 ERAGMAETALN
-2170 KMRTRN
+2170 KLRTRH
-2176 RVSVGKGF
+2176 RVAGKGI

-2192 SKSSSSKTASEE
+2192 SKTGSSKTLSEE